1 MSCDQQ
7 LTKHQCVCVNL
18 GSTMPMLLQCTSDM
32 NVYTT
37 HKSDA
42 RTVLRIVIYDI
53 TVLIA
58 NVGVRPYL
66 LENH

>member
-1 MSCDQQ
+1 
-7 LTKHQCVCVNL
+7 
-18 GSTMPMLLQCTSDM
+18 MPMLLQCTSDM